1 MVHRHG
7 IINYYIC
14 PGEDG
19 SMLELSTQDR
29 TESLALWRERET
41 RVNMAIVNCA
51 LNCHNYTLACDLL
64 NDLLRRTEE
73 ELEKVKLSAALGE
86 KEGVFQP
93 HYTICTYSNVSEL
106 FSFLFFFPCF
116 LNLFSA

>member
-1 MVHRHG
+1 
-7 IINYYIC
+7 
-14 PGEDG
+14 
-19 SMLELSTQDR
+19 MLELSTQDR

-86 KEGVFQP
+86 KERVFFNPIAQFVP
-93 HYTICTYSNVSEL
+93 TQMFNYFPYCFSSHVS
-106 FSFLFFFPCF
+106 
-116 LNLFSA
+116 